1 MYVCVCD
8 CVCGVFLPGSSQQ
21 GAVYFTHLLFLLDGI
36 TYDMKFEPCSIFF
49 FSLYPWHWN
58 KFTVTKQVL
67 QEKWLYEHMQTNEH
81 KTVWKK
87 GNTEIYKIKQE
98 TLMSQWW

>member
-1 MYVCVCD
+1 MCVCVCVCV

-21 GAVYFTHLLFLLDGI
+21 GAVYLTHLLFFLDGI
-36 TYDMKFEPCSIFF
+36 THDMKFEPCSIF

-67 QEKWLYEHMQTNEH
+67 Q
-81 KTVWKK
+81 KK
-87 GNTEIYKIKQE
+87 
-98 TLMSQWW
+98 